1 MPHFQEN
8 EGWGPP
14 GTPSVVLRWDH
25 LKHYFLKN
33 SLKSLLRHFL
43 YMFVFTHP
51 QAPFRQLSP
60 SFLGWKSKWIWQIIH
75 NSLYLFYDEGSS
87 KTSCWHSLQRNLI
100 NLLFFFSNPLIVY
113 NTWYTETKTYKKLIT
128 LTRIKR
134 LVYNNFLLRTVHM
147 KVSKHCENSSFLFY
161 IILYNCFSF

>member
-1 MPHFQEN
+1 MLALVTKEFNQF
-8 EGWGPP
+8 
-14 GTPSVVLRWDH
+14 VV
-25 LKHYFLKN
+25 
-33 SLKSLLRHFL
+33 
-43 YMFVFTHP
+43 
-51 QAPFRQLSP
+51 
-60 SFLGWKSKWIWQIIH
+60 
-75 NSLYLFYDEGSS
+75 
-87 KTSCWHSLQRNLI
+87 
-100 NLLFFFSNPLIVY
+100 FFFNPLIVY